1 MTDGIVDTNVYL
13 SRWPARRVHGDEPDE
28 LAAMLRALE
37 VASAW
42 AGNYD
47 ALLHKDIAA
56 VNARTAEV
64 CAGSDGFFL
73 PVGAVNPAA
82 PDWEEDLRRC
92 AEDFG
97 MGMLRLHPNYHGYGL
112 DDSRFAAL
120 LAAAAERDLLV
131 QIAVTMEDE
140 RMMHPLLRVPHVE
153 CAPLPDAV
161 RAVPDAR
168 VMLLGAFRAVVGET
182 MTRLVAA
189 ERVWFDISWLEGV
202 AGIERVAKQM
212 PLDRLVFGSHA
223 PLFYPESAAL
233 KLTESALS
241 EGVRAGIARVNAE
254 RALGR

>member
-1 MTDGIVDTNVYL
+1 MNADLIDVNVYL
-13 SRWPARRVHGDEPDE
+13 SRWPTRRVYGDEPRE
-28 LAAMLRALE
+28 LTDSLRRLG
-37 VASAW
+37 VVDAW
-42 AGNYD
+42 AGSYD

-56 VNARTAEV
+56 VNARTAEA
-64 CAGSDGFFL
+64 CAASEGFL
-73 PVGAVNPAA
+73 RPVGAVNPAL

-92 AEDFG
+92 AEDLG
-97 MGMLRLHPNYHGYGL
+97 MMALRLHPNYHGYGL

-120 LAAAAERDLLV
+120 LAAAADRNLLV

-140 RMMHPLLRVPHVE
+140 RMMHPLLRVPHVD

-161 RAVPDAR
+161 RAVPEAR

-233 KLTESALS
+233 KLSESALS
-241 EGVRAGIARVNAE
+241 EGDRAGIERTNAE